1 MKLLILVACLLNV
14 VLTVPVGDRH
24 STRVTKRPETE
35 HHGVR
40 RRLEERHSTR
50 VTKRPETEHHGVRRR
65 VERSASASSE
75 VRMGRLLPPRQQQDV
90 PIGMNIP
97 SLPIPIPI
105 PVPLDPTAINAAGMP
120 IAQYLVP
127 GPAQFYPGFPG
138 MAVRSPVQHI
148 QGFPP
153 ILGVSSQMAW
163 MRNPNCPT
171 EYPGLGKANRLEDL
185 PGPHQL

>member
-14 VLTVPVGDRH
+14 AITVPVRERH
-24 STRVTKRPETE
+24 PSRVTK
-35 HHGVR
+35 
-40 RRLEERHSTR
+40 
-50 VTKRPETEHHGVRRR
+50 KPETEHHGVRRR
-65 VERSASASSE
+65 VERSASGSSE
-75 VRMGRLLPPRQQQDV
+75 MRMTRFIVPRQQQADIPPV
-90 PIGMNIP
+90 PPVPNIP
-97 SLPIPIPI
+97 PIPI
-105 PVPLDPTAINAAGMP
+105 PVPVPIPLDPTAINAAGMP

-127 GPAQFYPGFPG
+127 APAQFYPGFPG
-138 MAVRSPVQHI
+138 MAVRSALPHT